1 METPTRVSSPASS
14 SVHCQDNNERDDE
27 ISTPDDEEIRSMS
40 ADMTR
45 GVDTAISSVNNDL
58 PTVSTECQEE
68 FLKDILSYAS
78 SLFPEFSFVMSR
90 ACIDG
95 TKLPVLIITPLQVFN
110 HPPLELCHDFK
121 S

>member
-14 SVHCQDNNERDDE
+14 SVHCQDSNERDDE

-45 GVDTAISSVNNDL
+45 GVDTAISTVNNDL

-78 SLFPEFSFVMSR
+78 SLFPEFSVCYVTCFYRWNKVAS
-90 ACIDG
+90 
-95 TKLPVLIITPLQVFN
+95 FN
-110 HPPLELCHDFK
+110 NY
-121 S
+121 STSSV